1 MTVSAKLKLRHNAE
15 QKAALDAVTLA
26 YRDAL
31 NFASEKAFEMD
42 KTSSQP
48 KLHKEAYSVIRERF
62 GLGSQ
67 LACTVEK
74 QVAATY
80 KTQWTKLKQNIK
92 AREAGHTK
100 RRYKGLDTA
109 PKFVSR
115 TLEYQYGRDYSW
127 KEGQNVSVGT
137 LTGRLVLEYEGY
149 QKHLDLIAQGCKV
162 GAAKLSY
169 QRSKKQYF
177 LIVALNIE
185 LPDPQPV
192 DHPTVVGVDVG
203 QRYHFVAQS
212 STGSTLFQAG
222 GRARQ
227 IKDRF
232 ARARR
237 TLQRKGTRSA
247 TRRLVSLSGRERRF
261 IANWNHSL
269 SKELL
274 TRFPKSLIGLED
286 LTNIRDRTE
295 GRSKSKA
302 SRKAKASK
310 RRRSQ
315 WSFQELQAFLSY
327 KAPLMGCM
335 AVKVHANHTSQCC
348 PKCGHCSKG
357 NRPNAGLMMVCEVC
371 RHQVHADL
379 AAARNISLRTLLVRQ
394 DWMSTGAL
402 SMRPDV
408 SYNEVKAVYSELSW
422 STDRS
427 LRLESRVIDQQPYR
441 APQPFHPGIE
451 GVDSAHRLHGS

>member
-1 MTVSAKLKLRHNAE
+1 MNLTVSAKLKLKHNAE

-48 KLHKEAYSVIRERF
+48 RLHKETYPVIRERF

-80 KTQWTKLKQNIK
+80 KAQWTKLKQNLK
-92 AREAGHTK
+92 AREVGYTK
-100 RRYKGLDTA
+100 RRYKGLDAA

-127 KEGQNVSVGT
+127 KEGQKVSVGT
-137 LTGRLVLEYEGY
+137 LSGRLVLEYDGF
-149 QKHLDLIAQGCKV
+149 QKHLDLIAQGV
-162 GAAKLSY
+162 ETGAAKLYY
-169 QRSKKQYF
+169 QRSKKQYY

-185 LPDPQPV
+185 LPDPQPA

-203 QRYHFVAQS
+203 QRYHFVVQS
-212 STGSTLFQAG
+212 TTGGTMFEAG
-222 GRARQ
+222 GGARQ
-227 IKDRF
+227 VKDRF

-247 TRRLVSLSGRERRF
+247 TRRLVALSGRERRF

-269 SKELL
+269 SKKLL

-286 LTNIRDRTE
+286 LTNIRERTE
-295 GRSKSKA
+295 GRRNPKA
-302 SRKAKASK
+302 SQKAKASK

-315 WSFQELQAFLSY
+315 WSFAELQAFVSY

-335 AVKVHANHTSQCC
+335 TTKVHAHHTSQCC

-357 NRPNAGLMMVCEVC
+357 NRPNAGLMMICEVC
-371 RHQVHADL
+371 GYQVHADL
-379 AAARNISLRTLLVRQ
+379 AAARNINLRTLLVRQ

-408 SYNEVKAVYSELSW
+408 SYDETKAVYAELRW
-422 STDRS
+422 STDT
-427 LRLESRVIDQQPYR
+427 
-441 APQPFHPGIE
+441 
-451 GVDSAHRLHGS
+451 SA

>member
-1 MTVSAKLKLRHNAE
+1 MNVILLPMRITISAKLKLWHSAE

-31 NFASEKAFEMD
+31 NFASERAFEMD

-48 KLHKEAYSVIRERF
+48 KLHKETYPVIRERF

-80 KTQWTKLKQNIK
+80 KALWTKVKQNLK
-92 AREAGHTK
+92 AREAGFTK
-100 RRYKGLDTA
+100 KRYKGLDSA

-127 KEGQNVSVGT
+127 KEGQKVSVGT
-137 LTGRLVLEYEGY
+137 LESRLVLEYDGY
-149 QKHLDLIAQGCKV
+149 QKHLDYIQQGCET
-162 GAAKLSY
+162 GAAKLYY
-169 QRSKKQYF
+169 QKSKKQYY
-177 LIVALNIE
+177 LIVALNID
-185 LPDPQPV
+185 LPDPQPA
-192 DHPTVVGVDVG
+192 DHPNVVGVDVG

-212 STGSTLFQAG
+212 NTGDTMFEAG
-222 GRARQ
+222 GPARQ
-227 IKDRF
+227 TKDCY

-247 TRRLVSLSGRERRF
+247 KRRLAALSGRERRF
-261 IANWNHSL
+261 TANWNHSL
-269 SKELL
+269 AKKLL
-274 TRFPKSLIGLED
+274 TRFPKSLIGLEE
-286 LTNIRDRTE
+286 LTNIRERTE
-295 GRSKSKA
+295 GRSHPKA
-302 SRKAKASK
+302 SQKARASK

-315 WSFQELQAFLSY
+315 WSFAELQAFISY

-335 AVKVHANHTSQCC
+335 TSKVHAHHTSQCC

-357 NRPNAGLMMVCEVC
+357 NRPNGLMMMCEVC
-371 RHQVHADL
+371 GMRIHADL
-379 AAARNISLRTLLVRQ
+379 AAARNINLRTLLVRQ

-408 SYNEVKAVYSELSW
+408 LYEETKAVYAELRW
-422 STDRS
+422 SADTS
-427 LRLESRVIDQQPYR
+427 PR
-441 APQPFHPGIE
+441 ALVVGN
-451 GVDSAHRLHGS
+451 